1 VIILALDTCDSR
13 GSVAVLRDEE
23 VLKAIAHEGTTEY
36 SIWLLPA
43 VEDALKSARVEM
55 RDVELFAVA
64 SGPGSFTGV
73 RMGLT
78 TVKAW
83 SEVFGKGIASVSRLE
98 AMASEAPLGSEYIAA
113 FFDAHRDQVYAGL
126 FHRRETKLELVEQE
140 MVAAPADLISWVW
153 QRVQKER
160 VSWVSMDPEKM
171 TSQAAWQQRVEI
183 GESISV
189 CTTLLTPAIGRIGRA
204 RALEGR
210 LTDVLKLDAEYVR
223 RPDAEVFWKDPTS
236 RAR

>member
-13 GSVAVLRDEE
+13 GSVAVLRDDE
-23 VLKAIAHEGTTEY
+23 VLKAISHEGTAEY

-43 VEDALKSARVEM
+43 VEEALKFARVEM
-55 RDVELFAVA
+55 RDVDLFAVA

-83 SEVFGKGIASVSRLE
+83 SEVYGKGIASVSRLE
-98 AMASEAPLGSEYIAA
+98 AMASEAQRGSEYVAA

-126 FHRRETKLELVEQE
+126 FHRRGSSLEPVDEE
-140 MVAAPADLISWVW
+140 MVAAPLDFVRWVG
-153 QRVQKER
+153 QRAQKER
-160 VSWVSMDPEKM
+160 VNWISVDPDKM
-171 TSQAAWQQRVEI
+171 TAQTAWQERAGV
-183 GESISV
+183 GESV
-189 CTTLLTPAIGRIGRA
+189 VTCTTVLAPAIGRIGLVRA
-204 RALEGR
+204 MEGR

-223 RPDAEVFWKDPTS
+223 RPDAEVFWKDPTRS
-236 RAR
+236 AR

>member
-36 SIWLLPA
+36 SIWLLPT
-43 VEDALKSARVEM
+43 VEEALKSAQLEM

-83 SEVFGKGIASVSRLE
+83 SEVYGKGIASVSRLE
-98 AMASEAPLGSEYIAA
+98 AMASEAPLGSGYIAA
-113 FFDAHRDQVYAGL
+113 LFDAHRDQVYAGL
-126 FHRRETKLELVEQE
+126 FHRREAKLELVEQE
-140 MVAAPADLISWVW
+140 MVAAPADFISWVG
-153 QRVQKER
+153 QRVRKER
-160 VSWVSMDPEKM
+160 VRWVSIDPEKM
-171 TSQAAWQQRVEI
+171 TGQAAWQERVVI
-183 GESISV
+183 GESISA
-189 CTTLLTPAIGRIGRA
+189 CTTVLAPAIGRIGRV
-204 RALEGR
+204 RALEGQ

-223 RPDAEVFWKDPTS
+223 RPDAEVFWKDPSS

>member
-23 VLKAIAHEGTTEY
+23 VLQAIAHEGTTEY

-43 VEDALKSARVEM
+43 VEEALKSARVGM

-83 SEVFGKGIASVSRLE
+83 SEVYGKGIASVSRLE
-98 AMASEAPLGSEYIAA
+98 AMASEAPSGSEYVAA

-126 FHRRETKLELVEQE
+126 FGRQGAGLELVDQE
-140 MVAAPADLISWVW
+140 MVAAPADFISWVG
-153 QRVQKER
+153 QRVQKVR
-160 VSWVSMDPEKM
+160 VSWISIDPEKM
-171 TSQAAWQQRVEI
+171 TAQAAWQERAGA
-183 GESISV
+183 GECV
-189 CTTLLTPAIGRIGRA
+189 AACTKVLAPAIGRIGRM

-223 RPDAEVFWKDPTS
+223 RPDAEVFWKDPTL

>member
-1 VIILALDTCDSR
+1 MIILALDTCDSR

-23 VLKAIAHEGTTEY
+23 VLKAIVHEGTTEY

-43 VEDALKSARVEM
+43 VEEALKSARIKM

-83 SEVFGKGIASVSRLE
+83 SEVYEKGIASVSRLE
-98 AMASEAPLGSEYIAA
+98 AIASEAPRGSEYVAA
-113 FFDAHRDQVYAGL
+113 FFDAHRDQLYAGL
-126 FHRRETKLELVEQE
+126 FYGQGAGLGLVEQE
-140 MVAAPADLISWVW
+140 MVAAPADFISWVG
-153 QRVQKER
+153 QRVKNEG
-160 VSWVSMDPEKM
+160 VSWISMDPAQM
-171 TSQAAWQQRVEI
+171 TAQAAWLERAGA
-183 GESISV
+183 GENV
-189 CTTLLTPAIGRIGRA
+189 AACTKVLAPAIGKIGKL

-223 RPDAEVFWKDPTS
+223 RPDAEVFWKDPTG

>member
-1 VIILALDTCDSR
+1 MIILALDTCDSR
-13 GSVAVLRDEE
+13 GSAAVLRDDE

-43 VEDALKSARVEM
+43 VEEALKSAGIEK

-83 SEVFGKGIASVSRLE
+83 SEVYGKGIASVSRLE
-98 AMASEAPLGSEYIAA
+98 AMASGAAHGSEYVAA

-126 FHRRETKLELVEQE
+126 FCRQGAGLELVEQE
-140 MVAAPADLISWVW
+140 MVAAPADFISWVG
-153 QRVQKER
+153 QRVKNEG
-160 VSWVSMDPEKM
+160 VSWISMDPAQM
-171 TSQAAWQQRVEI
+171 TAQAAWLERAGA
-183 GESISV
+183 GENV
-189 CTTLLTPAIGRIGRA
+189 AACTKVLAPAIGKIGRL

-223 RPDAEVFWKDPTS
+223 RPDAEVFWKDPTG